1 MSPTIQFPNKR
12 ELKNQNKKPMS
23 QATKNQNNPQ
33 TNKETNKNIHSKTT
47 RTQTNPQSFYPIK
60 RSSSVSP

>member
-12 ELKNQNKKPMS
+12 ELKNQNQKPMS